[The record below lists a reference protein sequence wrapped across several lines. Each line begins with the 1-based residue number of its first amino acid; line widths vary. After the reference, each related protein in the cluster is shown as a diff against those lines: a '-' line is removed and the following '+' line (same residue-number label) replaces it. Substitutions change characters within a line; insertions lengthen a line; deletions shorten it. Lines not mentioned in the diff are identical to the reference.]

1 MHQIRGHSSHKSFHH
16 ADWMRS
22 AALLFFA
29 TLCVCSS
36 RASAYQLLGS
46 SWNPELGPVEYHL
59 EPSGSDDISDGSDL
73 QALRE
78 SFRRWACI
86 PGSSLRFVESTQPG
100 VKQVNLDDGI
110 NTLFWDEDGSFGL
123 GPGTLGVT
131 VGSAPAGPD
140 ATVIRD
146 AADIVFNGFDST
158 WGTTQ
163 EDATGGKV
171 DVASIAIHE
180 IGHWVGLGH
189 PCDDP
194 QETQCLGPDESVMTP
209 AYPGGLFREPLAD
222 DINGLVAMYPS
233 TDASR
238 CDGPYRQGEV
248 CSCNDECVTG
258 LLCVESLTGASVCS
272 PSCSAD
278 NANCPVGFACVLG
291 PQPTNGAPAPGV
303 CLRLGPDSQKP
314 LSSICERDSDCEA
327 GVCIATS
334 VVGRTVCRKSCEAD
348 ADCPLAYRCLED
360 VCVAQGASEGIIC
373 PDEPEEDGCSCSQS
387 GQNTRQN
394 TPMIGLAALI
404 LLGGSLRRRTF

>member
-1 MHQIRGHSSHKSFHH
+1 MRHTCERSPRLSSSFAGWIRQTK
-16 ADWMRS
+16 
-22 AALLFFA
+22 
-29 TLCVCSS
+29 TLVLIIFCLCSTQ
-36 RASAYQLLGS
+36 ASAYQLLGS
-46 SWNPELGPVEYHL
+46 SWNPDLGPVVYHL

-73 QALRE
+73 QALRD

-86 PGSSLRFVESTQPG
+86 PGSSLRFVESAQPG
-100 VKQVNLDDGI
+100 VKQVSLEDGI

-131 VGSAPAGPD
+131 IGSAPAGPD
-140 ATVIRD
+140 TTVIRD

-163 EDATGGKV
+163 DDVTGGKV

-189 PCDDP
+189 PCEDP
-194 QETQCLGPDESVMTP
+194 QETQCLGPDDSVMTP
-209 AYPGGLFREPLAD
+209 TYPGGLFRDPQPD

-233 TDASR
+233 VDASR

-248 CSCNDECVTG
+248 CTCNDECVTG
-258 LLCVESLTGASVCS
+258 LMCVDSLDGTPVCS

-278 NANCPVGFACVLG
+278 DANCPVGFACVLG
-291 PQPTNGAPAPGV
+291 AKPTNGAAAPGV
-303 CLRLGPDSQKP
+303 CLRLGAEAKKP
-314 LSSICERDSDCEA
+314 LSSICERDSDCEE

-334 VVGRTVCRKSCEAD
+334 VVGRTVCRKSCDED
-348 ADCPLAYRCLED
+348 ADCPLAYRCIED

-373 PDEPEEDGCSCSQS
+373 PEEPEEDCSCSQA
-387 GQNTRQN
+387 GENGTKHTRYA
-394 TPMIGLAALI
+394 GLAALM
-404 LLGGSLRRRTF
+404 LLGLSLRRRPD